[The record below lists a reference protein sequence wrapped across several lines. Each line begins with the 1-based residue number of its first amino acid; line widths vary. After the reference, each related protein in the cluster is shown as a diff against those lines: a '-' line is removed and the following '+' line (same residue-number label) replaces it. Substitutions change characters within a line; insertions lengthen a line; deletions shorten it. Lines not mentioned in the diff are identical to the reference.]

1 MILALLPL
9 FLLGLEFGDILA
21 GGCYGRLL
29 VLGLDFHAL
38 LEQGKLAMFL
48 DHM

>member
-9 FLLGLEFGDILA
+9 FLLGFEFGDILA
-21 GGCYGRLL
+21 GGCYERLL
-29 VLGLDFHAL
+29 VPGLNLHAL
-38 LEQGKLAMFL
+38 FEQGKLAMFL